1 MQRAQGKEER
11 QRLSQGGVSTSLKIL
26 SQIHSGVRRRNL
38 VGITIE
44 RQRLSFE
51 ELAETPL
58 AGLAPSRMIHGGVD
72 VCIEAVFIWR
82 LLHPGRYRLFVDEA
96 NLRDRLDAF
105 ETVLPGSDQ
114 SYRRTVL
121 IGKRLSFA
129 SAAATR

>member
-26 SQIHSGVRRRNL
+26 SQIHSGVHRRNL

-44 RQRLSFE
+44 RQRRSFE

-58 AGLAPSRMIHGGVD
+58 AGLAPSRMIHSGVD

-82 LLHPGRYRLFVDEA
+82 LLHPGRYRLFVDAE
-96 NLRDRLDAF
+96 LVEIVVGRH
-105 ETVLPGSDQ
+105 
-114 SYRRTVL
+114 VL
-121 IGKRLSFA
+121 IRRLFFVRIVRTSLCLCPG
-129 SAAATR
+129 TR